1 MNKHGNGNLLYNL
14 LAVVFRFLMRNLEFI
29 PLCFALQF
37 WFDAGSS
44 WKYWVTIILV
54 AIASG
59 ISIAW
64 CKDNNC

>member
-37 WFDAGSS
+37 WFDAGNS

-64 CKDNNC
+64 HKDNNR

>member
-14 LAVVFRFLMRNLEFI
+14 SAVVFRFLMGNLEFI

-37 WFDAGSS
+37 WFDAGNS

-64 CKDNNC
+64 RKDNNC

>member
-1 MNKHGNGNLLYNL
+1 MNKHVNGNLLYNL
-14 LAVVFRFLMRNLEFI
+14 LAVVFIFLMRNLEFI

-37 WFDAGSS
+37 WFDAGNSC
-44 WKYWVTIILV
+44 KYWVTIILV

-64 CKDNNC
+64 RKDNNC

>member
-37 WFDAGSS
+37 WFYAGNS

-64 CKDNNC
+64 RKDNNC